1 LKPVESPL
9 SFHEMT
15 ESSQKLSNDPFRR
28 LKPEIKPVFELSYIK
43 QKHEKTQVH
52 AKTVKD
58 TKAGYDSK
66 LTSIRENASNSSAGY
81 FDSIEQGFSVLPINT
96 VF

>member
-1 LKPVESPL
+1 
-9 SFHEMT
+9 
-15 ESSQKLSNDPFRR
+15 
-28 LKPEIKPVFELSYIK
+28 
-43 QKHEKTQVH
+43 VH

-81 FDSIEQGFSVLPINT
+81 FDGIEQGFSVLPINT